1 MIIIDDFVKDPMLL
15 HDIQDDPV
23 FFGRNGQY
31 MWWNGWWNTEATS
44 PKQRLIEYI
53 WNYNCPVGESF
64 IISGFEYWTNQFEA
78 GSDSVKLDLHFDKDE
93 ELWDTKKELHTPLMG
108 TVFYPI
114 PMDID
119 GGYLE
124 IQSKEGDLIE
134 RIQAKYNRLII
145 FPAGEYPHRVTEVT
159 RGKRSAI
166 AINLWEDEP
175 LGVKEGKNLLEFRH

>member
-1 MIIIDDFVKDPMLL
+1 MIIIDNFVKDQELL
-15 HDIQDDPV
+15 DEIQDDPG
-23 FFGRNGQY
+23 FFRRNGQY
-31 MWWNGWWNTEATS
+31 MWWDGWWNTRATS

-53 WNYNCPVGESF
+53 WAHNCPLDTSF
-64 IISGFEYWTNQFEA
+64 IISGFEYWTNEFEA
-78 GSDSVKLDLHFDKDE
+78 GTDNHKLDLHFDKDE
-93 ELWDTKKELHTPLMG
+93 ELWESEKVLSTPIIG
-108 TVFYPI
+108 TVFYPL

-134 RIQAKYNRLII
+134 RVQAKYNRLII

-166 AINLWEDEP
+166 AINLWEEQP
-175 LGVKEGKNLLEFRH
+175 LGVTNGKNLLEYRI